1 MILRLVPEILFHDL
15 VPVLLAI
22 AAGWLAGR
30 WLEIPPHPLARVS
43 FYILN
48 PALVYISLARSDIH
62 GGELVRF
69 LGFATSVPLL
79 GGGLAF
85 LLSRALGLSRPER
98 TALMLTAM
106 FVNAGS
112 YGLGVVQRALGEEAL
127 ARAVLYFMTNNV
139 LLNSLGVWMAAHS
152 GNRMGWKSRLV
163 LPSFYAALAAAA
175 VRLGGWHPPEPIEA
189 GIALLS
195 RGAIP
200 VLLMVLGLE
209 LAHIRLEGRR
219 SLMLLGTAM
228 RLIVVP
234 LAAVPL
240 ARLWGLE
247 GPARQAGL
255 LETAMPAAISNV
267 VMAVEFGAYPRAIAG
282 IIFLSTLFS
291 PLTLSLWI
299 AWLRG

>member
-15 VPVLLAI
+15 TPVLLAI
-22 AAGWLAGR
+22 TAGWLAGR
-30 WLEIPPHPLARVS
+30 WLNIPSHPLARVS

-48 PALVYISLARSDIH
+48 PALVYISLARSDIR
-62 GGELVRF
+62 GGELMRF
-69 LGFATSVPLL
+69 LGFAASIPLL
-79 GGGLAF
+79 AGGLAL

-112 YGLGVVQRALGEEAL
+112 YGLGVVQRAFGEEAL

-152 GNRMGWKSRLV
+152 GNRMGWKSLLI

-189 GIALLS
+189 GVALLS

-219 SLMLLGTAM
+219 SLMLLGAAM
-228 RLIVVP
+228 RLVVIP

-240 ARLWGLE
+240 AHLWGLE

-282 IIFLSTLFS
+282 IIFLSTLLS

>member
-15 VPVLLAI
+15 TPVLLAI

-30 WLEIPPHPLARVS
+30 WLEIPAHPLARVS

-48 PALVYISLARSDIH
+48 PALIYISLARSDI
-62 GGELVRF
+62 GGEELMRF
-69 LGFATSVPLL
+69 LGFAASVPLL
-79 GGGLAF
+79 AGGLAF
-85 LLSRALGLSRPER
+85 LLSRVLGLSRPEQ

-112 YGLGVVQRALGEEAL
+112 YGLGVVQRAFGEEAL
-127 ARAVLYFMTNNV
+127 ARAVLFFMTNNV
-139 LLNSLGVWMAAHS
+139 LLNTLGVWMAAHS
-152 GNRMGWKSRLV
+152 GNRIGRKPWLV
-163 LPSFYAALAAAA
+163 LPSFYAAMAAAA
-175 VRLGGWHPPEPIEA
+175 VRLSGWHPPEPIEA
-189 GIALLS
+189 GVALLS

-228 RLIVVP
+228 RLIALP

-255 LETAMPAAISNV
+255 LETAMPAAILNV
-267 VMAVEFGAYPRAIAG
+267 VMAVEFGTYSRAIAG
-282 IIFLSTLFS
+282 IIFLSTLLS

-299 AWLRG
+299 AWLQG